1 MTGGQA
7 IKWRLAVLAGVLVA
21 SAAQAANVSL
31 DLPGDAATRE
41 TVNYDCGGQKIAA
54 TYINAGDNSLA
65 VLTIGDR
72 VVVTVSVLAASG
84 AKYAGQEL
92 IWWTKGDE
100 ATLYDLHK
108 GENDPGEMCKTVS

>member
-1 MTGGQA
+1 MT
-7 IKWRLAVLAGVLVA
+7 IWRIAMLASGLAV
-21 SAAQAANVSL
+21 SSAQAASVSL

-65 VLTIGDR
+65 VLKIGER

-108 GENDPGEMCKTVS
+108 GENDPGELCRKFV